1 MYWTKTVDWNG
12 FGCGFGLTYVDRDTC
27 FGDSVDFVDSVD
39 SDDLGR
45 LFYFLVPTSC
55 LVSST
60 GKENG
65 SNGSRV

>member
-1 MYWTKTVDWNG
+1 M
-12 FGCGFGLTYVDRDTC
+12 DRDTC
-27 FGDSVDFVDSVD
+27 FGDSVDSVDSVD

-60 GKENG
+60 RKENG
-65 SNGSRV
+65 NNGSRV

>member
-1 MYWTKTVDWNG
+1 MWIWID
-12 FGCGFGLTYVDRDTC
+12 FGTWIGIRVSGIL
-27 FGDSVDFVDSVD
+27 DFVDSVD

-45 LFYFLVPTSC
+45 LFYFIVPTSC

>member
-1 MYWTKTVDWNG
+1 M
-12 FGCGFGLTYVDRDTC
+12 DRDTC

-45 LFYFLVPTSC
+45 LFYFIVPTSC

-65 SNGSRV
+65 SNSSRV